1 MIVDVKSYVEEKK
14 EELKKCLAEMS
25 LSLPGGAH
33 PSLLIL
39 QNGNNPASNKYIN
52 GKIKDGEELGIS
64 VDLVKVNRGEDIKGA
79 FGAMKDIL
87 TKRRYGYTGIIL
99 QEPSGFDEQQKET
112 LLNLIEERQDVDGFK
127 PNSYFHPCTPAG
139 IMGIIDHFYAEN
151 LDGVTVVVVGRGELV
166 GKPLIPLLIEKG
178 ATVVNCNSKTYPLAD
193 YTKMGDIVVTAVG
206 KPNLI
211 TRDMLKTGA
220 FVIDAGIAFDENGK
234 LCGDCSKDFYE
245 DEDILVTPVPGGV
258 GLTTRLQ
265 LMENVYESFSL

>member
-1 MIVDVKSYVEEKK
+1 MIVDVKSYVKEKK
-14 EELKKCLAEMS
+14 EKLKECLKRLENKH
-25 LSLPGGAH
+25 L
-33 PSLLIL
+33 SLLIL

-64 VDLVKVNRGEDIKGA
+64 VDLIKVNRGEDIRSS
-79 FGAMKDIL
+79 FLAMKDIL
-87 TKRRYGYTGIIL
+87 MKSGREYTSIIL
-99 QEPSGFDEQQKET
+99 QEPSGFNEQQKEI
-112 LLNLIEERQDVDGFK
+112 LLSLIEKNQDVDGFRK
-127 PNSYFHPCTPAG
+127 DSCFQPCTPAG

-178 ATVVNCNSKTYPLAD
+178 ATVINCNSKTHPLAD
-193 YTKMGDIVVTAVG
+193 YTKIGDIVVTATG

-211 TRDMLKTGA
+211 TKDMLKKGA

-234 LCGDCSKDFYE
+234 LCGDCSKELYE

-265 LMENVYESFSL
+265 LMENIYEAYSL